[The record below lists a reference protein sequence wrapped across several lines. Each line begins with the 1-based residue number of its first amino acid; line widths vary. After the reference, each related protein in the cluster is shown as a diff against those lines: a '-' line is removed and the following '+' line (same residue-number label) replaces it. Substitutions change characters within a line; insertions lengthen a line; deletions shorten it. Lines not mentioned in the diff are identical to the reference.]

1 MTLYTL
7 DGCVMENSMGKGC
20 CSIPMGKNMRG
31 NLLMDLSMEKESIIM
46 RVGST
51 LSEIGKTIKNKAMEY
66 ISITTGNDTR
76 EIL

>member
-1 MTLYTL
+1 
-7 DGCVMENSMGKGC
+7 MENSMGKGC
-20 CSIPMGKNMRG
+20 CSIPMGKNMMG